1 MFNRII
7 SLLMIILIF
16 STSTAFAEVKEKEEV
31 EVYNKGI
38 HINGERIINSHSVY
52 PYFEYKD
59 IVYMPLTVENSKIL
73 GFDLKWEE
81 ETKTISL
88 TKQDPSLKNYKEQW
102 IKQDWRTLQVKPSD
116 IQVNIFGEAYINEDY
131 PIFDFNYIA
140 YVPLTY
146 SVLNEFFGWDM
157 YYNLYTGI
165 YLSSIKELAA
175 SSTFDE
181 DAFAYN
187 KVLADYVMKIN
198 KRLTESEALEIVML
212 LKNKS
217 ELYDVDELLVFATMW
232 QESNFDATCYY
243 KGAIGLMQ
251 IMDSTG
257 RMYDLTPEMLY
268 DPEINVDFGVKYL
281 KDKIDTY
288 DGSVELALSAYNQG
302 ITRVN
307 SGNYTTVY
315 YGHVMGKK
323 AKLEAYLEEQGMLP
337 KQ

>member
-1 MFNRII
+1 MFKKII
-7 SLLMIILIF
+7 SLFLIALIS
-16 STSTAFAEVKEKEEV
+16 STSIAFAEVGDIEKV

-38 HINGERIINSHSVY
+38 HINGEKVINSHSVY
-52 PYFEYKD
+52 PYLKYKE

-73 GFDLKWEE
+73 GFEIEWDE

-88 TKQDPSLKNYKEQW
+88 EEKDASLKNYKEQW
-102 IKQDWRTLQVKPSD
+102 IKQDWRTVEANHSD
-116 IQVNIFGEAYINEDY
+116 IQVNIFGETYHSEEY
-131 PIFDFNYIA
+131 PILDFNYIA

-146 SVLNEFFGWDM
+146 SVIHDFFGWDL
-157 YYNLYTGI
+157 YYNSYTGI
-165 YLSSIKELAA
+165 YLSTIKGITA

-181 DAFAYN
+181 DAFAYD

-198 KRLTESEALEIVML
+198 KRLSESEALDMIML

-232 QESNFDATCYY
+232 QESNFDPNCYY
-243 KGAIGLMQ
+243 RGAIGLMQ

-257 RMYDLTPEMLY
+257 RIYGLTPGMLY

-281 KDKIDTY
+281 KDKINAY
-288 DGSVELALSAYNQG
+288 DGSIELALSAYNQG

-323 AKLEAYLEEQGMLP
+323 ARLEAYLEEQGMLP